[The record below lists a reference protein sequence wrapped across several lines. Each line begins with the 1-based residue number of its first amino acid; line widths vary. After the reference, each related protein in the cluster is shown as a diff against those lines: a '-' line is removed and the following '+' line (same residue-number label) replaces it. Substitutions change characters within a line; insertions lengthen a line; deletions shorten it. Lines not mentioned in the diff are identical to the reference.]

1 MTLACL
7 ARLASLARPMAYT
20 NLSLPRPA
28 ATRTTPN
35 HQWQGSTR
43 EQRRAYQYATRPT
56 TLVRADA
63 DGTGSPSVD
72 LEFNVS
78 GMMCDGCT
86 SRVEEELAKKDQVAT
101 VKADLERGLV
111 TVTVH
116 AADLSTAAGMME
128 DIVSEINGMGFE
140 ATPNL

>member
-1 MTLACL
+1 MT
-7 ARLASLARPMAYT
+7 LASLARPMAYT

-35 HQWQGSTR
+35 HQRQGSTR
-43 EQRRAYQYATRPT
+43 EHRRAFIFQYATRPT

>member
-28 ATRTTPN
+28 ATRTPN

-86 SRVEEELAKKDQVAT
+86 SRVEEGLAKKDQVAT